1 MQKHKL
7 LAFLL
12 ALLVSIGL
20 WVYAVTVVN
29 PDDTIY
35 IRGVKVRIVG
45 VSELESDNLML
56 TGGEG
61 QTVNVEISGRRSDL
75 KQLTSAS
82 LEAIADVSKI
92 DRAGTYE
99 VSWTL
104 DPPSTVASGD
114 ISLVSTNS
122 NKITVV
128 VSEVNTRPEIPVE
141 VEYTGSLPE
150 GYIRDPAVL
159 SAESISV
166 TGPAEEVEKIE
177 KAVVSVDLTEVTQ
190 TVTED
195 VSCVFLDEDGQA
207 LTLSEFVTVS
217 TPVVRVSVPISCYK
231 QVKLRVSMTA
241 GGGATED
248 DTLCIIEPDTI
259 SVKGTR
265 EALEGL
271 DEIVIKQ
278 IDLAACDGTQVWKV
292 TPELPAG
299 VTSLAADPSVEI
311 RLSFRGLVTRKFTIK
326 CTDIQRLDEDS
337 TLTFGEQ
344 NVVVT
349 VRGKA
354 EAVNALTQEDIL
366 ISADLTQDYDPNTR
380 TVTLKIQLPAGT
392 RAGVVGAPYTVL
404 VVDADS

>member
-29 PDDTIY
+29 PDDTTY
-35 IRGVKVRIVG
+35 IRGVKVRLVG

-82 LEAIADVSKI
+82 LEAVADVSKI

-114 ISLVSTNS
+114 ISLVSTSS

-177 KAVVSVDLTEVTQ
+177 KAVVSVDLTDATQ

-195 VSCVFLDEDGQA
+195 VSCVFLDEVGQT

-231 QVKLRVSMTA
+231 QVKLKVAMTA

-265 EALEGL
+265 EALADL

-326 CTDIQRLDEDS
+326 CADIQRLDEDS

-354 EAVNALTQEDIL
+354 EAVNALAQEDIL

-392 RAGVVGAPYTVL
+392 KAGVVGAPYTVL

>member
-29 PDDTIY
+29 PDDTTY

-114 ISLVSTNS
+114 ISLVSTSS

-177 KAVVSVDLTEVTQ
+177 KAVVSVDLTEATQ

-207 LTLSEFVTVS
+207 MTLSEFVTVS

-326 CTDIQRLDEDS
+326 CADIQRLDEDS

-344 NVVVT
+344 NVVIT

-354 EAVNALTQEDIL
+354 EAVNALTQEDVL

>member
-61 QTVNVEISGRRSDL
+61 QMVNVEISGRRSDL

-114 ISLVSTNS
+114 ISLVSTSS

>member
-29 PDDTIY
+29 PDDTTY

-45 VSELESDNLML
+45 TSELESDNLML
-56 TGGEG
+56 TGGDG

-75 KQLTSAS
+75 KQLSSTS

-114 ISLVSTNS
+114 ISLVSSSS
-122 NKITVV
+122 NKITVT

-141 VEYTGSLPE
+141 VQYSGNLPE

-166 TGPAEEVEKIE
+166 TGPAEEVGKIE
-177 KAVVSVDLTEVTQ
+177 KAMVSVDLTQATQ
-190 TVTED
+190 SVTED
-195 VSCVFLDEDGQA
+195 VTCVFLDEDGQE

-231 QVKLRVSMTA
+231 QVKLKVAMTP
-241 GGGATED
+241 GGGATEE
-248 DTLCIIEPDTI
+248 DTLCIIEPETI

-265 EALEGL
+265 EALEEL

-299 VTSLAADPSVEI
+299 VTTLAADPTVEI
-311 RLSFRGLVTRKFTIK
+311 RLSFRGLVTRRFTIK
-326 CTDIQRLDEDS
+326 CADIQREDDDS
-337 TLTFGEQ
+337 ALTFGEQ
-344 NVVVT
+344 NVVIT

-366 ISADLTQDYDPNTR
+366 VSADFSQDYDPNAR

-392 RAGVVGAPYTVL
+392 KAGVVGAPYSVL

>member
-75 KQLTSAS
+75 KQLTSVS

-114 ISLVSTNS
+114 ISLVSTSS

-177 KAVVSVDLTEVTQ
+177 KAVVSVDLTEATQ